1 MQETYLK
8 IRASA
13 HLYEPRG
20 KPMAWVFTVARN
32 IAYMHI
38 RRNQSNR
45 VVANPEKD
53 LNGVLAEKLNISE
66 RIALQTVLKEL
77 DEEERSIILLHAVS
91 GYKHHEIASY
101 LGIPLATALSKY
113 HRGLKKMRRLVA
125 AQEGN
130 GHG

>member
-1 MQETYLK
+1 
-8 IRASA
+8 
-13 HLYEPRG
+13 
-20 KPMAWVFTVARN
+20 
-32 IAYMHI
+32 MHI

-45 VVANPEKD
+45 VVADPEND

>member
-45 VVANPEKD
+45 VVADPEND

-101 LGIPLATALSKY
+101 LGIPLSTVLSKY

-130 GHG
+130 